1 VATVT
6 VNPAPITTVN
16 SPTICLGSAAILT
29 ASGAT
34 SYTWSAGATSTGTAT
49 ASVSPVVTT
58 TYTVTGTSAGCTS
71 TAVATVTVNS
81 SLTVT
86 AGTNATIC
94 AGNTA
99 SLTATASSGT
109 GGPYTYVWSPTV
121 PASGIVSPAATTTY
135 TVTATDGCSPGAT
148 ATVTITVFPFPVAS
162 FSPDATSG
170 CAPVCVNFTDA
181 STISLGGTINTWN
194 WNFGDGSTDNSANPH
209 HCYST
214 DGAYPVTLTVTTS
227 DGCSDSI
234 VQNNLINVYP
244 LPEAEFTSNPFVTDI
259 TNPTISFSN
268 LSTNAGNYLWT
279 FGDAITSSETNP
291 VHNYGNIGA
300 YSVMLI
306 AASDH
311 GCTDTVVHYIEVN
324 GSYTFYAPNAFTP
337 NDDYTNSTFLPKG
350 TGWNPDKYELMVFDR
365 WGNLCFETRDMNK
378 GWDGKANNGSAVTQQ
393 DVYVWK
399 VALTD
404 IFNNSHDYIGS
415 VTVVK

>member
-1 VATVT
+1 M
-6 VNPAPITTVN
+6 
-16 SPTICLGSAAILT
+16 
-29 ASGAT
+29 
-34 SYTWSAGATSTGTAT
+34 
-49 ASVSPVVTT
+49 VTT

-81 SLTVT
+81 SLTLT

-99 SLTATASSGT
+99 ALTATASSGT
-109 GGPYTYVWSPTV
+109 GGPYTYVWSPAV

-162 FSPDATSG
+162 FTTDVTSG

-194 WNFGDGSTDNSANPH
+194 WNFGDGSTDNASDPH

-234 VQNNLINVYP
+234 IQNNLINVYP

-268 LSTNAGNYLWT
+268 LSTNASNYLWT

-291 VHNYGNIGA
+291 VHNYGNIGV

-306 AASDH
+306 AATDH

-350 TGWNPDKYELMVFDR
+350 TGWNADMYELMVFDR
-365 WGNLCFETRDMNK
+365 WGNLCYETRDMNK
-378 GWDGKANNGSAVTQQ
+378 GWDGKANNGSAIAQE

-415 VTVVK
+415 VTIVK